1 LVPRGSHMTID
12 QWLLKN
18 AKEDAIA
25 ELKKAGITSDFYFNA
40 INKAK
45 TVEEVNALK
54 NEILKAH
61 A

>member
-1 LVPRGSHMTID
+1 TID

-25 ELKKAGITSDFYFNA
+25 ELKKAGITEPHVISF
-40 INKAK
+40 INHAPY
-45 TVEEVNALK
+45 VSHVNGLK
-54 NEILKAH
+54 NAILKAH

>member
-1 LVPRGSHMTID
+1 HMTID